1 MQHGYW
7 VSCYRA
13 IYDADKLAA
22 YADLA
27 KPAIEQAG
35 GQFLVRGAADY
46 ASGSGLLERTV
57 IVQWPSL
64 DDAKNAY
71 HSEPTKQRLTRSV
84 TALIAISGLL
94 RVCSR

>member
-13 IYDADKLAA
+13 IYDAEKLAS
-22 YADLA
+22 YASLA

-35 GQFLVRGAADY
+35 GQFLVRGTADY
-46 ASGSGLLERTV
+46 ASGTGLLERTV

-64 DDAKNAY
+64 ADAKKAY
-71 HSEPTKQRLTRSV
+71 HSEAYQA
-84 TALIAISGLL
+84 ALEALDDGVDRDFRIVEG
-94 RVCSR
+94 V